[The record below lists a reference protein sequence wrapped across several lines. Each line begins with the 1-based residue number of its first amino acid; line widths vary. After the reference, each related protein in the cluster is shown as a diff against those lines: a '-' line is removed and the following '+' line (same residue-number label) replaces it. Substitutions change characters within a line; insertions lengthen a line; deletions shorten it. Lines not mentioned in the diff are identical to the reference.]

1 MKAEIIKIGNS
12 QGVRIP
18 KRLLKKFPRK
28 FIDIEETSE
37 GLLIRPAHDPRQ
49 GWEESFRKIP
59 LNVPAD
65 ILDNAGGIEND
76 FDRNEWEW

>member
-1 MKAEIIKIGNS
+1 MKAEIIKIGHS

-18 KRLLKKFPRK
+18 ERLLKKFPQK
-28 FIDIEETSE
+28 FVDIEETSE
-37 GLLIRPAHDPRQ
+37 GLLIRPARDPRQ

-59 LNVPAD
+59 LNVRSD
-65 ILDNAGGIEND
+65 IPDDAGGIEND